1 MPDLQLADEASR
13 LVTYLR
19 SADLSLITAESC
31 TAGQISAELSA
42 VAGSGK
48 VMEGGFV
55 VYSPAAKLALL
66 GLDPN
71 WLERFN
77 LTSVEVAEAMARAA
91 LQRSPASAALAVTG
105 LLGSEAKDG
114 IPPGTVCFA
123 WAFRLPAGLALFSR
137 RERFH
142 GDPARMRREATR
154 WRCGACPNSINAPC
168 AANAPEASDREET
181 TMSEQRQTLPAQHQ
195 DQRPGHE
202 SEMQPKPEFV
212 SADYRPAAKLE
223 GKVALVTGGDSGIGR
238 AVAVAFAREK
248 ADVVLVYLDENE
260 DAAKTREI
268 IESLGRQCLAF
279 AGDVA
284 DAGFCRQVVDTLRQ
298 KWGRLDVLVN
308 NAGEQHPQARLED
321 ISEEQWEKTFRTNIF
336 GMFQLTKAALPLMG
350 KGGAIINTTSITAY
364 KGNPQLID
372 YSSTKGAITSFT
384 RSLSMN
390 LVNRG
395 IRVNAVAPGPIWTPL
410 IPSTFSADKV
420 AHFGADTPMGRPGQ
434 PEELAASYVYLACND
449 SSYVSGQVLHVN
461 GGTVV
466 NG

>member
-1 MPDLQLADEASR
+1 
-13 LVTYLR
+13 
-19 SADLSLITAESC
+19 
-31 TAGQISAELSA
+31 
-42 VAGSGK
+42 
-48 VMEGGFV
+48 
-55 VYSPAAKLALL
+55 
-66 GLDPN
+66 
-71 WLERFN
+71 
-77 LTSVEVAEAMARAA
+77 
-91 LQRSPASAALAVTG
+91 
-105 LLGSEAKDG
+105 
-114 IPPGTVCFA
+114 
-123 WAFRLPAGLALFSR
+123 
-137 RERFH
+137 
-142 GDPARMRREATR
+142 
-154 WRCGACPNSINAPC
+154 
-168 AANAPEASDREET
+168 
-181 TMSEQRQTLPAQHQ
+181 MSEQRQTLPAQHQ

-248 ADVVLVYLDENE
+248 ADVLLVYLDENE

-350 KGGAIINTTSITAY
+350 KGGAIINTTSSTAY
-364 KGNPQLID
+364 
-372 YSSTKGAITSFT
+372 
-384 RSLSMN
+384 
-390 LVNRG
+390 
-395 IRVNAVAPGPIWTPL
+395 
-410 IPSTFSADKV
+410 FSAEKV
-420 AHFGADTPMGRPGQ
+420 AHFGADTPLGRPGQ